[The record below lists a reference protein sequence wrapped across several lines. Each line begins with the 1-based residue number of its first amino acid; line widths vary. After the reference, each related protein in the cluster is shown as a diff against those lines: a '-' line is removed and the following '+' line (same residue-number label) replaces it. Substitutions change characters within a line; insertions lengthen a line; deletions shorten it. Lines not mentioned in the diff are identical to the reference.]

1 MKENSFLG
9 YLAYIASAPET
20 ISIIVL
26 RDILMVPMAE
36 LDELM
41 KACEKQRFVDV
52 SPERGR
58 LSITSLLQ
66 KTIRDGHTPEER
78 KNYAGTVMYSLLH
91 HLKMGA
97 ESMGNTSEFSVYAK
111 EYLPH
116 LQAIQKQF
124 QNSKWQE
131 INPIAREK
139 MEDIFNSTK
148 GDINRIL
155 FEAPRTRYFG
165 FS

>member
-9 YLAYIASAPET
+9 YLAYIAPAPET

-26 RDILMVPMAE
+26 RDILMVSMTE
-36 LDELM
+36 LDELI

-52 SPERGR
+52 SPERDR
-58 LSITSLLQ
+58 LSITFLLQ

-91 HLKMGA
+91 NLKMGA
-97 ESMGNTSEFSVYAK
+97 ELMGNTREFSVYAK

-116 LQAIQKQF
+116 LQAIQEQF
-124 QNSKWQE
+124 KDNKWQE
-131 INPIAREK
+131 INPIARMK
-139 MEDIFNSTK
+139 MEDVFNSAM
-148 GDINRIL
+148 GDINKIL
-155 FEAPRTRYFG
+155 FEAPRTPSFR